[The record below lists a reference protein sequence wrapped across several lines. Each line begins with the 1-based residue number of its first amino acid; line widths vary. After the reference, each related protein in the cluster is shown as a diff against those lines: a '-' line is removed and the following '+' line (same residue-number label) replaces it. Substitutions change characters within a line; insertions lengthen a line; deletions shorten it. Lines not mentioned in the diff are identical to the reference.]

1 MLISKIQ
8 SNYFTNYNNQIQA
21 AKNRANN
28 LTSGEKPSKSDF
40 YKVPAG
46 YHYGA
51 DIHFGEFFNP
61 NRTVPHIDYEEYM
74 AMSDIAKKR
83 FRKRYKNFFKD
94 NLIDTN
100 EMIDQKYLNMPLQSE
115 TTMDEFLKTS
125 RIYTKYKDNPIICLG
140 RSPKWFLNTVLW
152 MKDGINDYK
161 FVAFSKNWYRSDYFT
176 GEIERV
182 DNMAPT
188 LKEEKAYRK
197 YLKRIKADPQTIVN
211 HMKETGKKTVITDYI
226 DTGKGVTSFLDVMSH
241 YAEDLGILEE
251 FCKSIHIV
259 GIGSLYNI
267 EQRTKKE
274 TTYSPKV
281 TMPDRML
288 PFEKSGLWSYNI
300 TQEFYDMEYNMFKE
314 MLINQNTNECR
325 STYYPHETWTI
336 YKPDRFKTGLITDMK
351 KVKQML
357 KELKSTNQ
365 RTMSSFTPA
374 MFDYRN
380 LLNFRILDALNERG
394 LLKAIH
400 RSKI

>member
-8 SNYFTNYNNQIQA
+8 SNYYTNHNNITA
-21 AKNRANN
+21 AKNRLKN
-28 LTSGEKPSKSDF
+28 LTGGEKPAHSAPHKI
-40 YKVPAG
+40 PAG
-46 YHYGA
+46 YRYGA
-51 DIHFGEFFNP
+51 DIHFGEFFDP

-74 AMSDIAKKR
+74 AMSEISKKR
-83 FRKRYKNFFKD
+83 MRKRYKNFFKD
-94 NLIDTN
+94 NLIDTK
-100 EMIDQKYLNMPLQSE
+100 EMIDQKYLYMPLQSE
-115 TTMDEFLKTS
+115 VTIDEFLKTS
-125 RIYTKYKDNPIICLG
+125 KIYTKYKDNPIICLG
-140 RSPKWFLNTVLW
+140 RSPKWFLNAVLW

-161 FVAFSKNWYRSDYFT
+161 FVAFSKNWYMADYFT

-182 DNMAPT
+182 NTMAPT

-197 YLKRIKADPQTIVN
+197 YLERIKADPQTIVN

-226 DTGKGVTSFLDVMSH
+226 DTGKGVTSFLDVLSH

-274 TTYSPKV
+274 TAYAPKV

>member
-1 MLISKIQ
+1 
-8 SNYFTNYNNQIQA
+8 
-21 AKNRANN
+21 
-28 LTSGEKPSKSDF
+28 
-40 YKVPAG
+40 
-46 YHYGA
+46 
-51 DIHFGEFFNP
+51 
-61 NRTVPHIDYEEYM
+61 
-74 AMSDIAKKR
+74 
-83 FRKRYKNFFKD
+83 
-94 NLIDTN
+94 
-100 EMIDQKYLNMPLQSE
+100 
-115 TTMDEFLKTS
+115 
-125 RIYTKYKDNPIICLG
+125 
-140 RSPKWFLNTVLW
+140 
-152 MKDGINDYK
+152 
-161 FVAFSKNWYRSDYFT
+161 
-176 GEIERV
+176 
-182 DNMAPT
+182 
-188 LKEEKAYRK
+188 
-197 YLKRIKADPQTIVN
+197 
-211 HMKETGKKTVITDYI
+211 MKETGKKTVITDYI
-226 DTGKGVTSFLDVMSH
+226 DTGKGVTSFLDVLSH

-274 TTYSPKV
+274 TAYAPKV